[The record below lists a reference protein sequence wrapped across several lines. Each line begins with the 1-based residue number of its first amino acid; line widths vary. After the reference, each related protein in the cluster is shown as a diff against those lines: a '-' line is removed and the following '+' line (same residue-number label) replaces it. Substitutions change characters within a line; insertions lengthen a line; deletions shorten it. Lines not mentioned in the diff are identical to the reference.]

1 MVTLVYRFGYGAG
14 YSANY
19 LAFRRSKK
27 FDVLEARALIWDGNK
42 LKEGASM
49 RLLWTTTSV

>member
-27 FDVLEARALIWDGNK
+27 FDALEARALIWDGNK
-42 LKEGASM
+42 LKESASM

>member
-1 MVTLVYRFGYGAG
+1 MVYRFGYGAG
-14 YSANY
+14 YSTNY
-19 LAFRRSKK
+19 FAFRRSKK
-27 FDVLEARALIWDGNK
+27 FDALEVRALIWDGNK